1 MMNVFLS
8 TAMVSFTAAAL
19 AGFGAVIAGSRKAE
33 LASLSAVLL
42 LIPGLSALTAQKDII
57 DGHLNL
63 GTSRAVRAL
72 TVVFFIGAGLL
83 VAQRLLFQTGK

>member
-1 MMNVFLS
+1 MNVFLS

-19 AGFGAVIAGSRKAE
+19 AGVGAELAGSRKAE

-57 DGHLNL
+57 DGHMNL
-63 GTSRAVRAL
+63 GTSRAVHAL
-72 TVVFFIGAGLL
+72 AIVFFIGVGLL
-83 VAQRLLFQTGK
+83 IAQRLLFAHR